1 MGGSF
6 TLNTRIAFGDGCD
19 RHSYVS
25 AETNSTRAMRKLT
38 IGLITYPRIE
48 GFPMRAWRWLAD
60 TTAYLTLFIT
70 VSGIYLWYV
79 LRAERRIGYVLLGTG
94 TLLFFGLAYV
104 VAR

>member
-1 MGGSF
+1 
-6 TLNTRIAFGDGCD
+6 
-19 RHSYVS
+19 
-25 AETNSTRAMRKLT
+25 
-38 IGLITYPRIE
+38 
-48 GFPMRAWRWLAD
+48 MRAWRWVAD

-94 TLLFFGLAYV
+94 MLLFFGLTYV